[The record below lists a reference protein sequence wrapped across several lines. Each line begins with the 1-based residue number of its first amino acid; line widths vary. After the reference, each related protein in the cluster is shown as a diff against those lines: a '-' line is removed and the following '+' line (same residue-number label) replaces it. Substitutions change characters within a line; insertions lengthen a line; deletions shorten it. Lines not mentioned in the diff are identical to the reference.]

1 MHIHV
6 HTHTHTYINIAFAE
20 KGDSISKN
28 TMLQTF
34 QDFQE
39 VGKIRVSSWLLGKLD
54 KAEIGSKERHKDEF
68 LTEYLALH

>member
-1 MHIHV
+1 
-6 HTHTHTYINIAFAE
+6 
-20 KGDSISKN
+20 
-28 TMLQTF
+28 MLQTF
-34 QDFQE
+34 QDFHE